1 MKLSEATVNVLK
13 SFSTINGSIEFKPGN
28 IVSTISP
35 QKNILAKATVDDTFP
50 SAGAIHNL
58 NRFLGALTLFNDP
71 ALQFQEKFV
80 TIKDSKS
87 SLNYGFADSSMIVT
101 PPDKELK
108 QNPVELSVTLKSS
121 DLIGVLKSAAVLQ
134 LPEIRLWSDG
144 SSIELQAYSSKNP
157 TADTFSTIV
166 DSNSTGK
173 KFSIVFKVENVK
185 LMNYDYQVDLSQGTP
200 PVFTSV
206 NQHGPKVKYWI
217 AAESTST
224 FFE

>member
-108 QNPVELSVTLKSS
+108 
-121 DLIGVLKSAAVLQ
+121 
-134 LPEIRLWSDG
+134 
-144 SSIELQAYSSKNP
+144 
-157 TADTFSTIV
+157 
-166 DSNSTGK
+166 
-173 KFSIVFKVENVK
+173 
-185 LMNYDYQVDLSQGTP
+185 
-200 PVFTSV
+200 
-206 NQHGPKVKYWI
+206 
-217 AAESTST
+217 
-224 FFE
+224 